1 MMSIN
6 KFHIHTLAILVT
18 LFASLSASKTE
29 MLTTELLTRATEMR
43 SNLEALRNTVDA
55 LVKLSEIKEH
65 ISQIQTLIDQIN
77 KHPMSKE
84 CEAFKNSKEG
94 IQKFCNEMRE
104 DFQQFEQKKSECFIE
119 AVLKNNIEEVEFFL
133 DKAKVDPNTMGD
145 VTVVSFIKKGTTV
158 IRSKIN
164 DRVPVLLMAVDR
176 GYREIVKL
184 LLKAKA
190 DPEKAQEHTGSL
202 EGTKIT
208 ALFIAMVRED
218 AEMVRMLKEA
228 GATEQPLVGDW
239 QYVSLVYNSLQK
251 AAGAQ

>member
-1 MMSIN
+1 MITIN
-6 KFHIHTLAILVT
+6 KIYAFTFVA
-18 LFASLSASKTE
+18 LFASLNASKAE
-29 MLTTELLTRATEMR
+29 MLLTRATEMR

-55 LVKLSEIKEH
+55 LVKFNEIKEH
-65 ISQIQTLIDQIN
+65 ISQIKTLFDQIN
-77 KHPMSKE
+77 ENPITKD
-84 CEAFKNSKEG
+84 CEDFSDSKEG

-104 DFQQFEQKKSECFIE
+104 KFQHFEQKKSEFFIE

-145 VTVVSFIKKGTTV
+145 ITVASFIKKGATV

-176 GYREIVKL
+176 GHREIVDL

-190 DPEKAQEHTGSL
+190 DPNKAQEHTGSL
-202 EGTKIT
+202 EGTKIN

-218 AEMVRMLKEA
+218 VEMIRMLKEA
-228 GATEQPLVGDW
+228 GAIEQPLVGDW

-251 AAGAQ
+251 PAGAQ